1 VHDTEKKQKEEGKIV
16 KKKGMFPFRHTGMFG
31 LLSVV
36 VILSIILLFPHMT
49 QAQGKSPA
57 QPSKVKA
64 PDIIK
69 LATYDIGATAYSMY
83 GFLGEAMGEKF
94 KTKLRAMPIGTDIA
108 RMIPVKNKQVE
119 FCGQCGDVYFAAE
132 GLDRYADKNWG
143 PQPLRIVWLARQP
156 GLVGIVRGDSGIKK
170 SADLKGKKVP
180 WIPGSVFNTFHEGLL
195 AFGNLTWNDVQKVQ
209 VSGFGA
215 MLKALVDGKI
225 DVAMA
230 AITVPPAYELQAS
243 PSGVGYIELP
253 VADKAGWARL
263 HKVLPALSPYKA
275 KFGPGVSD
283 AKPVE
288 CSSYPYPAT
297 VAYDFLDDNM
307 AYFMTKA
314 INETYPVMAKKSDL
328 MKRFWSL
335 EECLSL
341 YENSKGLIFHP
352 GSVRY
357 LKEIG
362 VWNAKWDQVQ
372 AKRLARQKGLKDL
385 WNKTIAEAR
394 TKGIKDQD
402 FPQFWTKKHD
412 EVLGVLAE

>member
-1 VHDTEKKQKEEGKIV
+1 MIQGKQKKEGIMKRR
-16 KKKGMFPFRHTGMFG
+16 GMFVLGHARMFG
-31 LLSVV
+31 VLSVLL
-36 VILSIILLFPHMT
+36 ILSIVLLFPGMT

-69 LATYDIGATAYSMY
+69 LATYDIGATAYTMY
-83 GFLGEAMGEKF
+83 GFLGEAMGETF
-94 KTKLRAMPIGTDIA
+94 KTKLRALPIGTDIA
-108 RMIPVKNKQVE
+108 RMIPAKNKQVE
-119 FCGQCGDVYFAAE
+119 FCGQGGDVYFAAE

-143 PQPLRIVWLARQP
+143 PQALRVVWLARQP

-253 VADKAGWARL
+253 AADKAGWERL
-263 HKVLPALSPYKA
+263 NKVLPALSPYKA
-275 KFGPGVSD
+275 KFGPDVSD
-283 AKPVE
+283 KKPVE

-297 VAYDFLDDNM
+297 VAYDFLSDDM

-314 INETYPVMAKKSDL
+314 INETYPMMAKKSDL
-328 MKRFWSL
+328 MKRFWTL
-335 EECLSL
+335 EENLAL
-341 YENSKGLIFHP
+341 YENSKGLVFHP

-362 VWNAKWDQVQ
+362 AWKSKWDQLQ
-372 AKRLARQKGLKDL
+372 EKRIARQKGLKDL
-385 WNKTIAEAR
+385 WNKTIAEAK
-394 TKGIKDQD
+394 TKGIKDED
-402 FPQFWTKKHD
+402 FPQFWTKKHN
-412 EVLGVLAE
+412 EVFGVLAD

>member
-1 VHDTEKKQKEEGKIV
+1 
-16 KKKGMFPFRHTGMFG
+16 MFLFRRTGMFG

-36 VILSIILLFPHMT
+36 VILSIILLFPYMA

-57 QPSKVKA
+57 KPSKVKI
-64 PDIIK
+64 PDIVK
-69 LATYDIGATAYSMY
+69 LATYDIGATAYTMY
-83 GFLGEAMGEKF
+83 GFLGEAMAEKY
-94 KTKLRAMPIGTDIA
+94 KTKLRALPIGTDIA

-119 FCGQCGDVYFAAE
+119 FSGQGGDVYFAAE

-143 PQPLRIVWLARQP
+143 PQPLRVVWLARQP
-156 GLVGIVRGDSGIKK
+156 GLVGIVKGDSGIKK
-170 SADLKGKKVP
+170 AADLKGKKVP

-243 PSGVGYIELP
+243 PSGVGYIEFP
-253 VADKAGWARL
+253 AADKAGWARL
-263 HKVLPALSPYKA
+263 NKVLPAVSPYKA
-275 KFGPGVSD
+275 KFGPDVSEK
-283 AKPVE
+283 KPVE

-297 VAYDFLDDNM
+297 VAYDFLDDDT

-314 INETYPVMAKKSDL
+314 IHETYPIMAKKSDL
-328 MKRFWSL
+328 MKRFWTL
-335 EECLSL
+335 EENLAL
-341 YENSKGLIFHP
+341 YENSRGLVFHP

-362 VWNAKWDQVQ
+362 AWKSKFDQLQ
-372 AKRLARQKGLKDL
+372 EKRLARQKGLKDL
-385 WNKTIAEAR
+385 WNKTIAEAQ
-394 TKGIKDQD
+394 TKGVKDQD
-402 FPQFWTKKHD
+402 FPQFWTKKHN
-412 EVLGVLAE
+412 EAFGVLAD

>member
-1 VHDTEKKQKEEGKIV
+1 MKRES
-16 KKKGMFPFRHTGMFG
+16 MFVLRHPRMFG
-31 LLSVV
+31 LLSAL
-36 VILSIILLFPHMT
+36 VILSVILLFPCMT
-49 QAQGKSPA
+49 KAQGKSPT
-57 QPSKVKA
+57 QSSKVKV

-69 LATYDIGATAYSMY
+69 LATYDIGSTAYVMY
-83 GFLGEAMGEKF
+83 GFLGEAIGDKF
-94 KTKLRAMPIGTDIA
+94 KTKLRAMPIGTDMA

-119 FCGQCGDVYFAAE
+119 FCGQGGDVYFAAE

-143 PQPLRIVWLARQP
+143 PQPLRVVWLARQP
-156 GLVGIVRGDSGIKK
+156 GHVGIVRGDSGIKK
-170 SADLKGKKVP
+170 CADLRGKRVP
-180 WIPGSVFNTFHEGLL
+180 WIPGSVFNKFHEGLL

-243 PSGVGYIELP
+243 PYGVGYIELP
-253 VADKAGWARL
+253 ATDKAGWERL
-263 HKVLPALSPYKA
+263 NKILPALSPYKA
-275 KFGPGVSD
+275 KFGPDVSD
-283 AKPVE
+283 KKPVE

-297 VAYDFLDDNM
+297 VAYDFLDDDM

-314 INETYPVMAKKSDL
+314 INESYPQMASKSDL
-328 MKRFWSL
+328 MKRFWSP
-335 EECLSL
+335 EECLAL
-341 YENSKGLIFHP
+341 YENSRGYIFHP

-362 VWNAKWDQVQ
+362 VWKSKWDHVQ
-372 AKRLARQKGLKDL
+372 EKRLGRQKGLKDL

-394 TKGIKDQD
+394 TKGIKDED
-402 FPQFWTKKHD
+402 FPQFWAKKHD
-412 EVLGVLAE
+412 ESFGVLTE